1 MADSLRQ
8 YKALKCEQKKWL
20 TWHVADTTRTIHD
33 PINVQTFF
41 IIWDFITRCNAWMLK
56 DVIESATLW
65 LTVC

>member
-8 YKALKCEQKKWL
+8 NKALKCEQKKWL

-41 IIWDFITRCNAWMLK
+41 IIWDFIT
-56 DVIESATLW
+56 
-65 LTVC
+65 